1 MSQATILILLYLIMA
16 LIAGI
21 TVPVQAGFNAK
32 LNFFTGSP
40 ISASIIS
47 FIAGTGALI
56 IYALITRV
64 PLPGAAAFTGAPW
77 WIWTGGI
84 LGAFFVTSCVILVEK
99 VGAVSMLALILAGQM
114 VASVLL
120 DHYGVLG
127 YNVNP
132 VNTTKIAGIL
142 LIFAGVMLIRI
153 G

>member
-1 MSQATILILLYLIMA
+1 MGQGTVLIFLYLMMA
-16 LIAGI
+16 LIAGV
-21 TVPVQAGFNAK
+21 TVPVQAGLNAR

-40 ISASIIS
+40 VTASIIS
-47 FIAGTGALI
+47 FIAGTGTLVV
-56 IYALITRV
+56 YALITRV
-64 PLPGAAAFTGAPW
+64 PLPGTAAFSGAPW
-77 WIWTGGI
+77 WVWTGGI

-114 VASVLL
+114 AASVIL
-120 DHYGVLG
+120 DHYGILG

-132 VNTTKIAGIL
+132 VSTAKIAGIL

>member
-1 MSQATILILLYLIMA
+1 MGQGTAFIFLYLAMA
-16 LIAGI
+16 LIAGV
-21 TVPVQAGFNAK
+21 TVPVQAGLNAK

-47 FIAGTGALI
+47 FIAGTGTLI

-64 PLPGAAAFTGAPW
+64 PLPGVTAFAGAPW

-84 LGAFFVTSCVILVEK
+84 LGAFFVASCVILVEK

-114 VASVLL
+114 AASVLL

-132 VNTTKIAGIL
+132 VSTTKIAGIL
-142 LIFAGVMLIRI
+142 LIFTGVMLIRI